1 MKKTALTAAC
11 AAAALPL
18 AACGG
23 GDGSDGDFHALGS
36 YLESQ
41 KSPAKVDLAKIY
53 PDSDIYLVCP
63 YGGEAA
69 NAKVGDLV
77 FSGEDSRD
85 DVNFVVTRKEDSM
98 FESSLTKTPISR
110 DEIDLCSSENS
121 TDARFL
127 DSTTLTFEREEDG
140 TWVLK
145 D

>member
-23 GDGSDGDFHALGS
+23 GDGPDGDFHTLGS

-98 FESSLTKTPISR
+98 FESSLTKIPISR

>member
-23 GDGSDGDFHALGS
+23 GDGPDGDFHTLGS

-98 FESSLTKTPISR
+98 FESSLTKIPISR
-110 DEIDLCSSENS
+110 DEIDLCLS
-121 TDARFL
+121 L
-127 DSTTLTFEREEDG
+127 IHI
-140 TWVLK
+140 
-145 D
+145 